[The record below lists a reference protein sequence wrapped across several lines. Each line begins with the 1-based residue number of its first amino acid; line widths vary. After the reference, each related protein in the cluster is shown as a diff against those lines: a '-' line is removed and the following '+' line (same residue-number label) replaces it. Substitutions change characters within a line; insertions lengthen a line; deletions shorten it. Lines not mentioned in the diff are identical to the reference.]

1 MNKKISFIILL
12 FLSTLLTAQVDKVN
26 TYKYLVVAKKFDFL
40 KQANQYQTSSLTK
53 FLLQKNGFDVFLED
67 EKLPTAIAQNKCKS
81 LSVSVVDESSM
92 LTVKNRIIFK
102 DCYGK
107 EVLVSEIGKS
117 KYKEYKKAHHE
128 AIRKAYH
135 SISEDLK
142 FTGNTTT
149 KNELQTVVKQA
160 TEPVKN
166 DNLDIKKPVTKTV
179 EFVQKS
185 NSNPTILYA
194 QPKPNGFQ
202 LINTKPEVVFT
213 ILKTNIEDVY
223 IISSKNG
230 ILYKKEQNWIAE
242 YYKNDTMIQEVY
254 VVKF

>member
-1 MNKKISFIILL
+1 MNKKTSFVALL
-12 FLSTLLTAQVDKVN
+12 FLSTMLTAQVSKVN
-26 TYKYLVVAKKFDFL
+26 TYKYITVAKKFDFL
-40 KQANQYQTSSLTK
+40 KKSNQYQTSSLTK

-67 EKLPTAIAQNKCKS
+67 EKLPATIVQNKCKS
-81 LSVSVVDESSM
+81 LSVNVVDESSM

-107 EVLVSEIGKS
+107 EIFVSEVGKS
-117 KYKEYKKAHHE
+117 KYKEYKKAYHE
-128 AIRKAYH
+128 AIRNAYN

-142 FTGNTTT
+142 YIGNST
-149 KNELQTVVKQA
+149 KTEEQTKVKEVL
-160 TEPVKN
+160 EPLKN
-166 DNLDIKKPVTKTV
+166 DDLDIKKPTTKTV
-179 EFVQKS
+179 EFNQNNTK
-185 NSNPTILYA
+185 PTVLYA
-194 QPKPNGFQ
+194 QPKANGFQ

-213 ILKTNIEDVY
+213 ILKTKIKDVY

-254 VVKF
+254 VIKF